1 VRRWRRAGRTKRRA
15 TCLGRRID
23 GWKHDTRNMTHLEEF
38 IGYLE
43 KAWQIELSL
52 IVSLTAWRFGVY
64 I

>member
-1 VRRWRRAGRTKRRA
+1 M
-15 TCLGRRID
+15 D
-23 GWKHDTRNMTHLEEF
+23 GCKHDTRNMTHLEEF

-43 KAWQIELSL
+43 KAWQIELSW